1 QGLGARDIRRALGNV
16 EIADLARV
24 HMSPARKFG
33 SSGGQTRRRAGSPAR
48 CAGSRRLGG
57 AVDLGE
63 LDASGRG
70 RLGDIG
76 AVVLA
81 VPLDSVVDRI
91 VPLPVLVQ
99 IGAERDDGV
108 HSAAGGD
115 DVAVPVDVLPD
126 HAVLGTDPAAGAGGQ
141 LRARVQHAD
150 IGQALGGVEA
160 AD

>member
-1 QGLGARDIRRALGNV
+1 ARDIRRALGNV

-33 SSGGQTRRRAGSPAR
+33 SSGGQTHRLGGQTRRRAGGPAR

-81 VPLDSVVDRI
+81 VPLDLVDGRI
-91 VPLPVLVQ
+91 GPLPGLVEV
-99 IGAERDDGV
+99 G
-108 HSAAGGD
+108 
-115 DVAVPVDVLPD
+115 
-126 HAVLGTDPAAGAGGQ
+126 
-141 LRARVQHAD
+141 
-150 IGQALGGVEA
+150 
-160 AD
+160 

>member
-1 QGLGARDIRRALGNV
+1 
-16 EIADLARV
+16 
-24 HMSPARKFG
+24 FG

-48 CAGSRRLGG
+48 CAGSGRLGG

-81 VPLDSVVDRI
+81 VPLDLVDGRI
-91 VPLPVLVQ
+91 GPLPGLVEV
-99 IGAERDDGV
+99 GAERDDGE

-115 DVAVPVDVLPD
+115 DVAGLGDVLRD
-126 HAVLGTDPAAGAGGQ
+126 HGVLGSEPAAGAGGQ
-141 LRARVQHAD
+141 LRACVQHAD

-160 AD
+160 ADDVT